1 MFDVREMPS
10 SDTDWT
16 QIAHEYGNT
25 QLDILIEHFGH
36 DKRSDRFRSMTG
48 QEFLTR
54 IEPSQVRAE
63 WSVFKEV
70 IFVAKKKNLSN
81 EETYVSLLGKYS
93 SLLKDDTLP
102 FIKYL

>member
-1 MFDVREMPS
+1 MTENPIMTELQMFDVREIPS

-48 QEFLTR
+48 QEFLT
-54 IEPSQVRAE
+54 
-63 WSVFKEV
+63 
-70 IFVAKKKNLSN
+70 
-81 EETYVSLLGKYS
+81 
-93 SLLKDDTLP
+93 
-102 FIKYL
+102 